1 MASSDALKGKY
12 TEFLTHYADLNEA
25 DIIEYKQL
33 YPEEGEK
40 MTSYIMQVR
49 EEGIQQGMQ
58 QGMEL
63 GERSVLLK
71 LLKRRFAKEAQSYE
85 SKVAMADQQDLER
98 WLDNILDAD
107 TIEDV
112 FG

>member
-49 EEGIQQGMQ
+49 EEGIQQGM
-58 QGMEL
+58 EL

-71 LLKRRFAKEAQSYE
+71 LLKRRFAKEA
-85 SKVAMADQQDLER
+85 
-98 WLDNILDAD
+98 
-107 TIEDV
+107 
-112 FG
+112 